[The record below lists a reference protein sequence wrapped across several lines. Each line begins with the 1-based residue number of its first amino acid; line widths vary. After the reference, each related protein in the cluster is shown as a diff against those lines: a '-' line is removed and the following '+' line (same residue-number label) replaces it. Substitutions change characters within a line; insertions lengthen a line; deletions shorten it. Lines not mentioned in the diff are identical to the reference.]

1 MDVNSKNTDKGGM
14 KNQRN
19 RKKKSKQNVSLCNHD
34 PLD

>member
-19 RKKKSKQNVSLCNHD
+19 KKSKQNVSLCNHD